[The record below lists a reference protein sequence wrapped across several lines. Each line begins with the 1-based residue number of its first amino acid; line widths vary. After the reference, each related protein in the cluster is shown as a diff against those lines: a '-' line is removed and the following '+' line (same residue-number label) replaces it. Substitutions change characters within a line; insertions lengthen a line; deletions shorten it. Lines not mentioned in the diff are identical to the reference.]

1 MENLFAALT
10 QEDSIAFLLS
20 VLVAFLIGFVT
31 AWVLWGGRAARAR
44 REAKKWKDSYDTAQ
58 IAQNALREQLDLRDA
73 DLVKAQREGEDLA
86 AHIRLMEEEKAK
98 WQAGLDAATESTAQA
113 HSNARSYAA
122 TIEDLNNQILGLKAR
137 LSQQERDGGG
147 QSAEAKT
154 QAAEMKS
161 SYDATVNRLNSLE
174 EKISLLLAEN
184 TALRTQK
191 PATSSKAA
199 SPKKEAKAAPVT
211 EDSRTSAPADSVAAQ
226 KAVMGA
232 IGTKIPSATADAKDD
247 LTLIRGIGSFLEK
260 KLNNLGIYTYEQIS
274 RFDGKMIDNVT
285 AAIAFFPGRIQRD
298 DWVGQ
303 ATRLM
308 EIKSAQPE
316 ALGKAAIFPNNPQDL
331 KIVEGIG
338 PKIEKLLKKAGIGT
352 WEDLAKA
359 KKKTLQKMLED
370 AGDAYRIHDPATW
383 PGQAKL
389 AVKGE
394 WDKLKEYQDY
404 LKGGK
409 AAGS

>member
-1 MENLFAALT
+1 
-10 QEDSIAFLLS
+10 
-20 VLVAFLIGFVT
+20 
-31 AWVLWGGRAARAR
+31 
-44 REAKKWKDSYDTAQ
+44 
-58 IAQNALREQLDLRDA
+58 
-73 DLVKAQREGEDLA
+73 
-86 AHIRLMEEEKAK
+86 MEEEKSK
-98 WQAGLDAATESTAQA
+98 WQDDLDAATESIAQA

-137 LSQQERDGGG
+137 LAQQERDGG
-147 QSAEAKT
+147 QSVEAKS
-154 QAAEMKS
+154 QVAEMKS
-161 SYDATVNRLNSLE
+161 SYDATVTRLNSLE
-174 EKISLLLAEN
+174 DKISQLLAGN
-184 TALRTQK
+184 AALRTQK
-191 PATSSKAA
+191 AAGSSEAA
-199 SPKKEAKAAPVT
+199 SPKKEVKAAPGT
-211 EDSRTSAPADSVAAQ
+211 EDSNTDAPADSVAAR
-226 KAVMGA
+226 KAVMSA
-232 IGTKIPSATADAKDD
+232 IGTKIPAATAASKDD

-274 RFDGKMIDNVT
+274 KFDDEMIIDVT

-303 ATRLM
+303 ASRLM
-308 EIKSAQPE
+308 EIKSAHPE

-359 KKKTLQKMLED
+359 KKKALQKVLSD

-383 PGQAKL
+383 PDQAKL
-389 AVKGE
+389 ALKGE
-394 WDKLKEYQDY
+394 WEKLKEYQDY

-409 AAGS
+409 EVA